1 MSIRFAFKD
10 DKFSLD
16 KLQLPSRHYYFSEQE
31 NYIKLLNIGEGV
43 FPKDKI
49 RTSLILDNS
58 NLILTTESATKIYPS
73 KKEFGI
79 NKIDLQLLNNSNLE
93 FINDELILYKD
104 SRYIQFFNLKS
115 DENSTFF
122 YTDILSR
129 GRSFENFDFS
139 KMMIKNRFYCDKKL
153 EYIEKFE
160 IVGDELKD
168 YINRKNSENFI
179 FAKFYIK
186 TKNNEEFINIIHK
199 SGFESFSFSQNK
211 KIIIGVISSNNMFE
225 LKTKITKVWELYRKQ
240 LNKNS
245 FNLGKQ

>member
-1 MSIRFAFKD
+1 MSIKFAFID
-10 DKFSLD
+10 DKFSLE
-16 KLQLPSRHYYFSEQE
+16 KLQLPSRHYHFNDNE
-31 NYIKLLNIGEGV
+31 NYIKLINIGEGI

-49 RTSLILDNS
+49 RTSLNLDNS

-73 KKEFGI
+73 KKEYGI
-79 NKIDLQLLNNSNLE
+79 QKIDIVLKNNSNFE

-104 SRYIQFFNLKS
+104 SKYIQFFNLKS

-139 KMMIKNRFYCDKKL
+139 KMMIKNRFFENNSL
-153 EYIEKFE
+153 EYIEKFD
-160 IVGDELKD
+160 ILGDELKD
-168 YINRKNSENFI
+168 YIIRKSSENFI

-186 TKNNEEFINIIHK
+186 TSNNENFIDFLYKN
-199 SGFESFSFSQNK
+199 SFESFVFSRNK
-211 KIIIGVISSNNMFE
+211 KIIIGVISSNNMGD
-225 LKTKITKVWELYRKQ
+225 LKAKIMNVWKIYRNNMDK
-240 LNKNS
+240 KE

>member
-1 MSIRFAFKD
+1 MSIKFAFKD

-16 KLQLPSRHYYFSEQE
+16 KLQLPSRHYYFNDNE
-31 NYIKLLNIGEGV
+31 NYIKLLNIGEGI

-49 RTSLILDNS
+49 RTSLNLDNS
-58 NLILTTESATKIYPS
+58 NLILTTESATKIYQS
-73 KKEFGI
+73 QKEYGI
-79 NKIDLQLLNNSNLE
+79 QKIDIVLKNNSNLE

-139 KMMIKNRFYCDKKL
+139 KMKIKNRFFENEKL
-153 EYIEKFE
+153 EYIEKFD
-160 IVGDELKD
+160 ILGDELKD
-168 YINRKNSENFI
+168 YITRKNSVNFI

-186 TKNNEEFINIIHK
+186 TNHNEQFLNSLHLEN
-199 SGFESFSFSQNK
+199 FESFSYSKQK
-211 KIIIGVISSNNMFE
+211 KIILGSISSNNMFE

-240 LNKNS
+240 LNKKS

>member
-1 MSIRFAFKD
+1 MSIKFAFKD
-10 DKFSLD
+10 DKFSLE
-16 KLQLPSRHYYFSEQE
+16 KLQLPSRHYHFNDNE
-31 NYIKLLNIGEGV
+31 NYIKLLNIGEGI

-93 FINDELILYKD
+93 FINDELILYKE

-115 DENSTFF
+115 DESSTFF

-186 TKNNEEFINIIHK
+186 TKNNEEFINTIHK

-211 KIIIGVISSNNMFE
+211 KIIIGVISLNNMFE

>member
-1 MSIRFAFKD
+1 MSIKFAFKD

-16 KLQLPSRHYYFSEQE
+16 KLQLPSRHYHFDDNE
-31 NYIKLLNIGEGV
+31 NYIKLLNIGEGI

-49 RTSLILDNS
+49 RTSLSLDNS
-58 NLILTTESATKIYPS
+58 NLILTTESATKIYQS
-73 KKEFGI
+73 QKEYGI
-79 NKIDLQLLNNSNLE
+79 QKIDIVLKNNSNLE

-104 SRYIQFFNLKS
+104 SKYIQFFNLKS

-139 KMMIKNRFYCDKKL
+139 NMKIKNRFYCEKSL
-153 EYIEKFE
+153 EYMEKFD
-160 IVGDELKD
+160 ILGDELKD
-168 YINRKNSENFI
+168 YIIRKSSVNFI

-186 TKNNEEFINIIHK
+186 TNHNEQFLNSLHLEN
-199 SGFESFSFSQNK
+199 FESFSYSKNK
-211 KIIIGVISSNNMFE
+211 KIILGSISSNNMFE
-225 LKTKITKVWELYRKQ
+225 LKTKIFKVWELYRKE
-240 LNKNS
+240 LNKKS

>member
-10 DKFSLD
+10 NKFSLE
-16 KLQLPSRHYYFSEQE
+16 KLQLPSRHYHFNDNE
-31 NYIKLLNIGEGV
+31 NYIKLLNIGEGI

-49 RTSLILDNS
+49 RTSLSLDNS

-79 NKIDLQLLNNSNLE
+79 QKIDIVLKNNSNLE

-129 GRSFENFDFS
+129 GRSFENFDFLN
-139 KMMIKNRFYCDKKL
+139 MLIKNSFYCEKSM
-153 EYIEKFE
+153 EYMEKFD
-160 IVGDELKD
+160 VKGAELKD
-168 YINRKNSENFI
+168 YISRKSSTNFI
-179 FAKFYIK
+179 FAKIYIK
-186 TKNNEEFINIIHK
+186 TNNNEEFLNKIYLEK
-199 SGFESFSFSQNK
+199 LESFSYTKNK
-211 KIIIGVISSNNMFE
+211 KIILGVISSNNMFE
-225 LKTKITKVWELYRKQ
+225 LKNQIFKIWELYRKE
-240 LNKNS
+240 LNKNK

>member
-1 MSIRFAFKD
+1 MSIKFSFKD
-10 DKFSLD
+10 EVFSLD
-16 KLQLPSRHYYFSEQE
+16 SLKLPSRHYHFNEQE
-31 NYIKLLNIGEGV
+31 NYIKLLNIGEGI
-43 FPKDKI
+43 FPKDRL
-49 RTSLILDNS
+49 RTSVKLDNS

-73 KKEFGI
+73 KKEYGI
-79 NKIDLQLLNNSNLE
+79 NKIDVQLFNNSNLE

-104 SRYIQFFNLKS
+104 SKYIQFFNLKS
-115 DENSTFF
+115 DESSTFF

-139 KMMIKNRFYCDKKL
+139 KMMIKNRFYCEENL

-186 TKNNEEFINIIHK
+186 TKNNEEFINIVHK

-211 KIIIGVISSNNMFE
+211 KIIIGVITSNNMGD
-225 LKTKITKVWELYRKQ
+225 LKSKIMNIWKIYRNNI
-240 LNKNS
+240 NKKE
-245 FNLGKQ
+245 FILGKQ

>member
-1 MSIRFAFKD
+1 MSIKFAFKD

-16 KLQLPSRHYYFSEQE
+16 KLQLPSRHYYFNDNE
-31 NYIKLLNIGEGV
+31 NYIKLLNIGEGI

-49 RTSLILDNS
+49 RTSLNLDNS
-58 NLILTTESATKIYPS
+58 NLILTTESATKIYQS
-73 KKEFGI
+73 QKEYGI
-79 NKIDLQLLNNSNLE
+79 QKIDIVLKNNSNLE

-139 KMMIKNRFYCDKKL
+139 KMKIKNRFFENEKL
-153 EYIEKFE
+153 EYIEKFD
-160 IVGDELKD
+160 ILGDELKD
-168 YINRKNSENFI
+168 YITRKNSVNFI

-186 TKNNEEFINIIHK
+186 TNHNEQFLNSLHLEN
-199 SGFESFSFSQNK
+199 FESFSYSKQK
-211 KIIIGVISSNNMFE
+211 KLF
-225 LKTKITKVWELYRKQ
+225 
-240 LNKNS
+240 
-245 FNLGKQ
+245 

>member
-1 MSIRFAFKD
+1 MSIKFAFKD

-16 KLQLPSRHYYFSEQE
+16 KLQLPSRHYHFNDNE
-31 NYIKLLNIGEGV
+31 NYIKLLNIGEGI

-49 RTSLILDNS
+49 RTSLNLDNS

-73 KKEFGI
+73 KKEYGI
-79 NKIDLQLLNNSNLE
+79 QKIDIVLKNNLNFE

-139 KMMIKNRFYCDKKL
+139 KMMIKNRFYCEKSL
-153 EYIEKFE
+153 EYIEKFD
-160 IVGDELKD
+160 ILGDELKD
-168 YINRKNSENFI
+168 YIIRKNSVNFI

-186 TKNNEEFINIIHK
+186 TNHNEQFLNSLHLEN
-199 SGFESFSFSQNK
+199 FESFSYSKQK
-211 KIIIGVISSNNMFE
+211 KIILGSISSNNMFE
-225 LKTKITKVWELYRKQ
+225 VKTKIFKVWELYRKE
-240 LNKNS
+240 LNKKI